1 MSRPTFDD
9 FPRLYEKDLEA
20 DQAAELLTKAAG
32 VVTALAPAETWLGK
46 AERLRGAASYA
57 ESATHALRE
66 AIGWYEAA
74 HAAAESGVLDEGRYR
89 GYR

>member
-1 MSRPTFDD
+1 MSTFND
-9 FPRLYEKDLEA
+9 FPRLHEKDLEA

-32 VVTALAPAETWLGK
+32 VVTALAPAETWQGK

-57 ESATHALRE
+57 ESAAHALRE

-74 HAAAESGVLDEGRYR
+74 HAAAESGELDEDEGSESH
-89 GYR
+89 GI